1 MRSPQSER
9 GVIHVSMT
17 LDGKV
22 LSFEVDGM
30 KSRGDAKDLS
40 TLTSLLNDDQMN
52 DVFVQIQPV
61 IAGRIMKNG
70 NTGFLPRQRRF
81 KLRSIIED
89 AGGARLHYVR
99 ERGSKAH

>member
-17 LDGKV
+17 LDGKI
-22 LSFEVDGM
+22 LSFEADGM

-40 TLTSLLNDDQMN
+40 TLTSLLNDDQIN

-81 KLRSIIED
+81 KLWSIIED

>member
-1 MRSPQSER
+1 
-9 GVIHVSMT
+9 
-17 LDGKV
+17 
-22 LSFEVDGM
+22 M

-40 TLTSLLNDDQMN
+40 TLTSLLNDDQIN

-81 KLRSIIED
+81 KLRSITED